1 MTENNNSSVLENICS
16 SLDRKPKSIKE
27 IVEDTGHQRST
38 VAKYLKTL
46 SKTGMIKS
54 DKVGRQKVFWKPVL
68 SDRQTGLELRG
79 AAYELS
85 NLRNNVE
92 EAQEKIERLIEES
105 TDPELENQSLSKQ
118 NRQTEDKA

>member
-1 MTENNNSSVLENICS
+1 MAENNNNTVLENICS
-16 SLDRKPKSIKE
+16 SLERKPQSIKD
-27 IVEDTGHQRST
+27 IVDKTGHQRST

-54 DKVGRQKVFWKPVL
+54 DKVGRQKVFWRPIL

-118 NRQTEDKA
+118 NEEGEQQ